1 MEKKLSPSTK
11 LRTKLRDDDDTSV
24 SLAVSRVSFQQRCH
38 PHLRSCRR
46 GVSRASAS
54 ARSHRNNILFFA
66 SSCARCY
73 PTVTAPSHH
82 TTSYPFDRD
91 IKYVIVDASL
101 LHCRVATSGRGCRPQ
116 RVDIQRNKSTRA
128 QAFTASPNTPIITPL
143 ACGHLPL
150 WPAYPTRA

>member
-1 MEKKLSPSTK
+1 MTLPSLSPSVE
-11 LRTKLRDDDDTSV
+11 SP
-24 SLAVSRVSFQQRCH
+24 SNNAVTRANKTPPPSQDPSRH
-38 PHLRSCRR
+38 APHLRSRRR

-101 LHCRVATSGRGCRPQ
+101 LRCRVATSGRGCRPQ

-143 ACGHLPL
+143 ARGHLQL